1 MAKMAQTI
9 KESTFKD
16 SLVACVGEIITTMQ
30 KMAMIQGKVNENLI
44 KTIARI
50 VRSPLE
56 KPHQEATKVPKAIKT
71 FMQEPFSGKES
82 KFKRMKEW
90 FPLLEAYFEM

>member
-1 MAKMAQTI
+1 MAQTI

-71 FMQEPFSGKES
+71 FM
-82 KFKRMKEW
+82 
-90 FPLLEAYFEM
+90 